1 MIEKFG
7 NKNMIEPDVNEKDLF
22 LQIDFLQER
31 LVEFEDNKKEVVK
44 MKEKLEEEVMKRNKI
59 LEEINFYRES
69 TTDLINQLNHV
80 QNLLLK
86 KIKDYESFKLQNNHL
101 IKEVSMIYDNLEKY
115 KVLSVEQ
122 NKQIL
127 RAIKLIKKKKI

>member
-69 TTDLINQLNHV
+69 TTDLINQLNYV

-86 KIKDYESFKLQNNHL
+86 KINDFESLKLQNNHL